1 MKIIIRVDPE
11 TGEAD
16 GFMWDRPGKP
26 PPIIKP
32 KIKPQS
38 QPKNTKKK
46 NKERTKRKIMKD

>member
-1 MKIIIRVDPE
+1 MKIIIYVDPE

-32 KIKPQS
+32 KIK
-38 QPKNTKKK
+38 KKK
-46 NKERTKRKIMKD
+46 REKDERKKNVS